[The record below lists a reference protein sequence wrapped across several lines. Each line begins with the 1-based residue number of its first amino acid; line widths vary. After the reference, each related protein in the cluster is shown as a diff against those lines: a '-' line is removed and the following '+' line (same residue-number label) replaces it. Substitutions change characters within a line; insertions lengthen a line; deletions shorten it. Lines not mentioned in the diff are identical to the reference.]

1 MASEAMTSSSVGVDV
16 DFGIDD
22 DFGVDIDFGVGV
34 DFGVDAGDRFWK
46 Q

>member
-1 MASEAMTSSSVGVDV
+1 MVSEARNLSCVGVDV
-16 DFGIDD
+16 DFGVDADFGADD
-22 DFGVDIDFGVGV
+22 DFGVDV